1 MPTHEGHVTG
11 QQFAL
16 RKEPGQLRI
25 KPAEAQERAKSLIF
39 VIGLLP
45 HQSPPEVPPDLTI
58 APTAERTVKVHTQK
72 SPKTLVAVLLSVGLL
87 LSGMFAG
94 LSTADAA
101 TKTTKKS
108 AQSAKATKTTKKSS
122 ARITLGQVK
131 RTQLERDRAR
141 AKKAAAL
148 SKVSALKAN
157 RRQVEQALASLTSNV
172 RVTSV
177 ELDKARRSA
186 NRATAQAKKSAERQ
200 KQIEGKISALSSVRA
215 KSALDAYAR
224 PLGEEVDGYL
234 SSEDASAGDRRQILD
249 GLAKSGSA
257 SALDELKALQEDL
270 EIERAIAERVQQKAQ
285 QYRSAVEEKLTT
297 YQQARSQQEKFA
309 DSVETRLEAQ
319 LAEAAAVSQLDSK
332 LSARLQAENASL
344 ARQLRSA
351 GASGKGGG
359 KFTIPSEVRT
369 GGGGDTHG
377 IQVAPSI
384 RGNLARMLAAAKADG
399 IYLTGG
405 GYRSPANQVRLRIAH
420 CGSSSFAIYQM
431 RSSLCRPPTARPGNS
446 MHERG
451 LAIDFV
457 SNGSTLNR
465 SSRAYH
471 WLRANAGRF
480 GFKNL
485 PSEPW
490 HWSINGR

>member
-1 MPTHEGHVTG
+1 M
-11 QQFAL
+11 
-16 RKEPGQLRI
+16 
-25 KPAEAQERAKSLIF
+25 
-39 VIGLLP
+39 
-45 HQSPPEVPPDLTI
+45 
-58 APTAERTVKVHTQK
+58 HTRQ
-72 SPKTLVAVLLSVGLL
+72 SPKTLIAVLLVVGLAMIGI
-87 LSGMFAG
+87 SRGVDPA
-94 LSTADAA
+94 SAA
-101 TKTTKKS
+101 TKTTKK
-108 AQSAKATKTTKKSS
+108 AAKGAKTTKKSA

-131 RTQLERDRAR
+131 RTQLERDRIR

-148 SKVSALKAN
+148 GKVSALKAS
-157 RRQVEQALASLTSNV
+157 RQQVEQALASLTSNV

-200 KQIEGKISALSSVRA
+200 KQIEGKIVALNSVRV

-249 GLAKSGSA
+249 ALAKSGSA

-270 EIERAIAERVQQKAQ
+270 QIERAIAERVELKAQ
-285 QYRSAVEEKLTT
+285 KYRSAVEDKLGT
-297 YQQARSQQEKFA
+297 YQRARSQQEKFA
-309 DSVETRLEAQ
+309 DSVENRLEAQ

-351 GASGKGGG
+351 GASGRGGG
-359 KFTIPSEVRT
+359 KFTIPSEVTT

-399 IYLTGG
+399 VYLAGG

-420 CGSSSFAIYQM
+420 CGSSSYAIYQM
-431 RSSLCRPPTARPGNS
+431 RSSQCRPPTARPGNS

-457 SNGSTLNR
+457 ANGGTLTR
-465 SSRAYH
+465 SSRGYQ
-471 WLRANAGRF
+471 WLRANAGRY